1 MQTYVDEN
9 LILNDEPILRSGGKP
24 HIVEYLYRF
33 GGTRVYVHRKYPTGL
48 IEREYRA
55 LIARNP
61 KAAAWPWTM
70 MQRNPAVYAKG
81 KIRHPDHATLVLP
94 FWHRVLMSGERS
106 SSNVVFL
113 D

>member
-48 IEREYRA
+48 IER
-55 LIARNP
+55 
-61 KAAAWPWTM
+61 
-70 MQRNPAVYAKG
+70 
-81 KIRHPDHATLVLP
+81 
-94 FWHRVLMSGERS
+94 
-106 SSNVVFL
+106 
-113 D
+113 